1 MGMMM
6 IALLAS
12 VLSKEQLE
20 HMREGVWIPF
30 ILFSP
35 PSGVISVSFNDPQVY
50 TFQYPP
56 GVEHYRLGC
65 YCNGFG
71 VGHTYGGTF
80 YGYTHD
86 DAFYSS
92 LVNFGSGYGTWG
104 PSVYQWWTRTRT
116 SDNRIEVYQQY
127 AYCPSVGAVRVRATI
142 TNLTS
147 VTLTGV
153 KFKRYIDW
161 DMNPGYFTN
170 NYFYWDG
177 ANSMCYAVA
186 SDWAKYAGLTGLT
199 PTSTYALYGW
209 SYYSTYNTTPD
220 YTSYTGDGYCV
231 LDWYIGNLA
240 PSASVNIDYCYVAGN
255 SYSALIAARSA
266 CGSCPLSYD
275 DWVGVEEG
283 NIVRN
288 PSFEYSNGYITVRN
302 YRGEVVIYR
311 SDGSVYTKGI
321 YRDGDKIGVERGI
334 YIVKIK
340 GATFKVVAR

>member
-1 MGMMM
+1 
-6 IALLAS
+6 LLAQI
-12 VLSKEQLE
+12 LSKEQLE
-20 HMREGVWIPF
+20 HMGEGGWIPF
-30 ILFSP
+30 TLFSP

-56 GVEHYRLGC
+56 GTEHYRLGC

-80 YGYTHD
+80 YGYTD
-86 DAFYSS
+86 GDAYYYS
-92 LVNFGSGYGTWG
+92 LVNYGSGYGTWG

-116 SDNRIEVYQQY
+116 SDGRIEVYQQY
-127 AYCPSVGAVRVRATI
+127 SYCPSLGAVRVRATI
-142 TNLTS
+142 TNLIS

-177 ANSMCYAVA
+177 TNSMCYAVA

-209 SYYSTYNTTPD
+209 SYYDDYYTAPD
-220 YTSYTGDGYCV
+220 YTSYTGDGYCL

-255 SYSALIAARSA
+255 SYSALISARFM
-266 CGSCPLSYD
+266 CGYCPLSY
-275 DWVGVEEG
+275 VEEG

-302 YRGEVVIYR
+302 YTGEVVIYR
-311 SDGSVYTKGI
+311 SDGSVYAKGI

-340 GATFKVVAR
+340 GATFRVVAK